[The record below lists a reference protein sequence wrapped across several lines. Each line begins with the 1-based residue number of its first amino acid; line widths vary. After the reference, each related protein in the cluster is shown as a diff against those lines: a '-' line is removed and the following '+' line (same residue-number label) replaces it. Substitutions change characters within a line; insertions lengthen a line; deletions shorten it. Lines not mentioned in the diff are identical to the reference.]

1 MKMTQFARFA
11 NNATNQVLGVT
22 GLQLENLQSMFS
34 YPDAINV
41 TDPKLVSGKVIYIED
56 GAPLYAKRASVFI
69 EPFQAG
75 SGDPSPSNPRAING
89 WNSAKIRVCGNN
101 IFNPN
106 EIPDNARQTCTV
118 NGNKFVLTVL
128 SNGNYKSSTFEIEG
142 NFEGSTLHLSGTVQN
157 SGNNDGRISVRFLH
171 GDTEINASSRLE
183 ISAQTG
189 FSVKQVPQGTTKL
202 LIVCYSTFLNNAT
215 TEDKSTFTD
224 VVLSMQNELYTPFVS
239 HDYNITFS
247 DEAGTIYGGVLDVTT
262 GLLTVNRK
270 AVDLGR
276 LNYTRT
282 SGGGIYVYTTA
293 GMSDKA
299 KGITNII
306 ADVLLTTN
314 ITSLGETKPNNSICG
329 SLSSTTV
336 VIRADDYTNP
346 NDLKTFLNGHITVY
360 ELATPQIYQ
369 LIPTNILTLNG
380 INTIWANC
388 GSMEIEYYR
397 RESGVNQYV

>member
-1 MKMTQFARFA
+1 MKMAQFAKFA

-41 TDPKLVSGKVIYIED
+41 TDPKLISGKVIYIED

-69 EPFQAG
+69 EPFQSG
-75 SGDPSPSNPRAING
+75 SGDPSPSNVRAISG
-89 WNSAKIRVCGNN
+89 WDGANIKVCGNN
-101 IFNPN
+101 IFDPTQ
-106 EIPDNARQTCTV
+106 IPDNARQSCTV

-128 SNGNYKSSTFEIEG
+128 SDGTYKSSTFEIEG
-142 NFEGSTLHLSGTVQN
+142 NFEGYTLHLSGTVQN
-157 SGNNDGRISVRFLH
+157 SGNNDGRISIRFYR
-171 GDTEINASSRLE
+171 GSSEISSSNRLE

-202 LIVCYSTFLNNAT
+202 SIVCYSTFLNSAT
-215 TEDKSTFTD
+215 TGDKSTFTD
-224 VVLSMQNELYTPFVS
+224 VVLSLKNELYTPFVS
-239 HDYNITFS
+239 YDYNITFPN
-247 DEAGTIYGGVLDVTT
+247 EAGTVYGGVLDVTT

-270 AVDLGR
+270 AVDLGS

-282 SGGGIYVYTTA
+282 SGGGIYVYTTT

-299 KGITNII
+299 KGVTNII

-314 ITSLGETKPNNSICG
+314 ITSWGEIKPNNSICG
-329 SLSSTTV
+329 SVSSTTV
-336 VIRADDYTNP
+336 VIRADDYTNSS
-346 NDLKTFLNGHITVY
+346 DLKTFLNGHIVVY
-360 ELATPQIYQ
+360 ELATPLIYQ
-369 LIPTNILTLNG
+369 LNPTNILMLNG
-380 INTIWANC
+380 INTIFADC

-397 RESGVNQYV
+397 RESGDNPYV